1 MFEAHASIRLQRS
14 SYCWPHRCEMQTKA
28 ELWRT
33 RSTTRCSCSVLDKE
47 SHTVFAPCSLSRA
60 QQAAASCC
68 QPARPPYEAS
78 SINTS
83 THGSSAGLKHAPQ
96 PKQDLSFS
104 QRIAQGNLLIE
115 PFSSYFLITS
125 GQGRTCNMPPA
136 APGEGALPA
145 LTVPTQCRS
154 HGAFHFEVHAKK
166 FEAIHP
172 RSIFNIGNNISK
184 LLSTVYKKNST

>member
-47 SHTVFAPCSLSRA
+47 SHAVFAPCSLSRA

-96 PKQDLSFS
+96 AQTRPFIFTENCTRKFAHRAILILFS
-104 QRIAQGNLLIE
+104 HHLWTRQNL
-115 PFSSYFLITS
+115 
-125 GQGRTCNMPPA
+125 
-136 APGEGALPA
+136 
-145 LTVPTQCRS
+145 
-154 HGAFHFEVHAKK
+154 
-166 FEAIHP
+166 
-172 RSIFNIGNNISK
+172 
-184 LLSTVYKKNST
+184 